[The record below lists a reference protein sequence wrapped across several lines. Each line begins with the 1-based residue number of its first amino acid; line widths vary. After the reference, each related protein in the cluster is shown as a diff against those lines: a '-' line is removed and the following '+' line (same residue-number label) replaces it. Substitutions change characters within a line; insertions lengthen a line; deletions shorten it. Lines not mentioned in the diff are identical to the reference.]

1 MSHIKIIKRK
11 ARGFFKK
18 EDIVTI
24 KDTVVSV
31 HKIIT
36 DASILLRAF
45 YLRWFQSSYPLDN
58 GQDALELEHY
68 HVSMACNIVQGVT
81 SPPVRGTGPEQNAKI
96 AVYEEMMDEYNKLYG
111 RLSIKSDIATNLSL
125 SHILTYSI
133 ENLLTAYTN
142 NIQSHF
148 PKYTKRYIRCDMLSK
163 GADKTEAKKI
173 AAFFTNAYLY
183 DSSFDIEPGFLESYG
198 LDLASYSFL
207 FPPNISK
214 KSRAWDLKVHPWVYL
229 PKMVWINQTLET
241 DFSNIAAKERKLYN
255 PLPFHSSFVPLHIR
269 LDTSGLSQLLMT
281 KTKIEDFKKLYLTQ
295 HNVSPNMKSKGDM
308 LRSFEKLFGRQAT
321 SNKES
326 GLYATELWSFL
337 TNLKTCRHWK
347 ELQGVIRKNDPKKT
361 CWVFDNSI
369 VTDGVSVSFQVI
381 DDKMFGRKAFS
392 ERNKVDDNSKD
403 HESVTCDEVKNCKVL
418 GCDPGKK
425 DIVAITDGFKTICYT
440 KGQRDTDTH
449 KKTRL
454 NDCLKRRRT
463 QGLEEYETQV
473 MNRYQKRSCHPETF
487 RRYACSRKRI
497 EPKITN
503 CYQHPM
509 FREFKFLVYSKT
521 KSSEDR
527 FKHKIFETFK
537 DSQTEV
543 DYGKC
548 SSDVMKANASKE
560 VSKCQD
566 FLIGWGDWGK
576 KPNALKCGGP
586 TPGIGIRRRFES
598 LFKTTTVPEH
608 YSSQEC
614 PCCKGR
620 CLKKARI
627 GGEISNPITKHHLL
641 RCTNENCQSR
651 WWNRNVAG
659 AFNILSRLLDGKTL
673 SGNETTGSGLR
684 RRRPLK
690 PRT

>member
-18 EDIVTI
+18 EDQVII
-24 KDTVVSV
+24 KDTVISV

-36 DASILLRAF
+36 DASILLRAY
-45 YLRWFQSSYPLDN
+45 YLRWFQTFYPLEDEHN
-58 GQDALELEHY
+58 VLEFEHY
-68 HVSMACNIVQGVT
+68 HVSMACNVVQGVT
-81 SPPVRGTGPEQNAKI
+81 SPPVRGAGPEQNAKI
-96 AVYEEMMDEYNKLYG
+96 AIYEKMLDEYDKLYG
-111 RLSIKSDIATNLSL
+111 RVAINPDVATSLSL

-148 PKYTKRYIRCDMLSK
+148 SKYTKRYIRCDMLSK
-163 GADKTEAKKI
+163 GADKTEAKKV
-173 AAFFTNAYLY
+173 AAFYTNTYLY
-183 DSSFDIEPGFLESYG
+183 DSPFDVEQGFLESYG

-207 FPPNISK
+207 FPPK
-214 KSRAWDLKVHPWVYL
+214 MTTKTRAWDLKIHPWVYL
-229 PKMVWINQTLET
+229 PKMVWINQALET
-241 DFSNIAAKERKLYN
+241 DFPNIAAKERKLFN
-255 PLPFHSSFVPLHIR
+255 PLPFHSSFVPMHIR

-281 KTKIEDFKKLYLTQ
+281 KAKIKDFKNLYFAQ
-295 HNVSPNMKSKGDM
+295 HNVSLNMKSKGDM
-308 LRSFEKLFGRQAT
+308 LRSFDTLFGRRAA
-321 SNKES
+321 SIKES

-337 TNLKTCRHWK
+337 TNLKTCRHWT

-361 CWVFDNSI
+361 CWMFDNSI
-369 VTDGVSVSFQVI
+369 VTDGISVSFQVI
-381 DDKMFGRKAFS
+381 DEKKFGRKVLS
-392 ERNKVDDNSKD
+392 ERNKVDDSPKDPDEFKEIVTDDELKNS
-403 HESVTCDEVKNCKVL
+403 KVL
-418 GCDPGKK
+418 GCDPGKR
-425 DIVAITDGFKTICYT
+425 DILAMTDGFKTLCYT

-449 KKTRL
+449 KRTRL
-454 NDCLKRRRT
+454 NDCLKRRLAH
-463 QGLEEYETQV
+463 GLEDYETQV
-473 MNRYQKRSCHPETF
+473 MNRYQKRSCHPEAF

-497 EPKITN
+497 ATKFTN
-503 CYQHPM
+503 CYQHPV

-537 DSQTEV
+537 DSQTKV
-543 DYGKC
+543 GNC
-548 SSDVMKANASKE
+548 ASDIMKANASKE
-560 VSKCQD
+560 VTKYQD

-576 KPNALKCGGP
+576 KPNAIKCGCP
-586 TPGIGIRRRFES
+586 TPGVGIRRRFES

-627 GGEISNPITKHHLL
+627 GESNPVTKHHLL

-651 WWNRNVAG
+651 WWNRNVVG

-673 SGNETTGSGLR
+673 SSNETTGSGLR
-684 RRRPLK
+684 RRRPPK